1 MTNLSLTDRHQHI
14 INKLHQSGSVNVIE
28 LSKELNVSS
37 VTIRKDLELLE
48 SKKLLFRNHGGA
60 TSTDPYITDRH
71 VNDKIFI
78 HEPEKERI
86 GALAAQ
92 LLQPNDCILIASG
105 TTVYYF
111 AKHIKPSGTLT
122 AVTSGLN
129 VALELNQYSNIE
141 VIQLGGIVR
150 KTSSS
155 VTGLYAENILKEF
168 SFSKL
173 FLGVDGIDPDFGLT
187 TTNMMEAQLNKKM
200 IEASQKTI
208 VLADSSKFGKKGF
221 GKICGL
227 NAVQQI
233 ITDSNIPEHI
243 LTRLKKMGIDVKIAD
258 VTKL

>member
-1 MTNLSLTDRHQHI
+1 MSVLSLTDRHQVI
-14 INKLHQSGSVNVIE
+14 INKLQETGSVSVVE
-28 LSKELNVSS
+28 LSKELNVSA

-48 SKKLLFRNHGGA
+48 GKKLLYRNHGGA
-60 TSTDPYITDRH
+60 TYTDPYITDRH
-71 VNDKIFI
+71 VKDKLFL

-86 GALAAQ
+86 GRLAAQ
-92 LLQPNDCILIASG
+92 LIQPNDCILIASG

-111 AKHIKPSGTLT
+111 AKNINPTETLT
-122 AVTSGLN
+122 VVTPGLN

-141 VIQLGGIVR
+141 VIQLGGIMR

-155 VTGLYAENILKEF
+155 VTGAYAENILKDF

-173 FLGVDGIDPDFGLT
+173 FLGVDGIDPEFGLS

-221 GKICGL
+221 GKICDL
-227 NAVQQI
+227 SAVQQI
-233 ITDSNIPEHI
+233 ITDSNAPAHL
-243 LTRLKKMGIDVKIAD
+243 LTRLQEMGIDVKIAD
-258 VTKL
+258 TTKG